1 MPPAHDGGPS
11 VSLSVPS
18 STEPWEYELLYAR
31 ELTGSAERDDGAML
45 PDDYLGIARVFLDK

>member
-11 VSLSVPS
+11 VSISALS

-31 ELTGSAERDDGAML
+31 ELTGSAERDDGAIL
-45 PDDYLGIARVFLDK
+45 ADDYLGIARVFLDK